1 MNPIISVGWNWY
13 QKNNTFAI
21 NNSNVRK
28 VSMLVTNNCDP
39 DPRVLR
45 MGVWL
50 VGAGYDVTIYAY
62 DRMQESEKASI
73 TQGVKILRF
82 QHGKSPYGGTIK
94 TIIGKRRF
102 LKFAIKEI
110 SKSPPEI
117 VFCHDGDTLQAG
129 AFLKKKLNIPLVL
142 DMHDLHFS
150 WTRMNN
156 PRSLPRRL
164 VSKYQQKQFERL
176 LVKPDLI
183 FTSSGSL
190 PNGKFPGFKQW
201 IKQRGMDSV
210 VIENR
215 PQESQKTPK
224 KNNERETVV
233 SYIGKI
239 RDEEAMNFLISSVL
253 KLRDL
258 SKIKLLIAGDG
269 VLSGK
274 IEKMLIQY
282 HEEVGLDYEFHGR
295 FNVEQKYKLIAKSD
309 VMFAMYNP
317 KRGNINEGAL
327 PTKMFDAASIGIPT
341 IVNSDCLMGEIIE
354 KEGWGFSVEWGNFKS
369 LRDAILSAK
378 KYPKIEFK
386 PKLIKNQFLEAMK
399 SLD

>member
-142 DMHDLHFS
+142 DMHDLHFI
-150 WTRMNN
+150 N
-156 PRSLPRRL
+156 P
-164 VSKYQQKQFERL
+164 K
-176 LVKPDLI
+176 
-183 FTSSGSL
+183 
-190 PNGKFPGFKQW
+190 
-201 IKQRGMDSV
+201 
-210 VIENR
+210 
-215 PQESQKTPK
+215 
-224 KNNERETVV
+224 
-233 SYIGKI
+233 
-239 RDEEAMNFLISSVL
+239 ISSLL
-253 KLRDL
+253 KID
-258 SKIKLLIAGDG
+258 
-269 VLSGK
+269 
-274 IEKMLIQY
+274 
-282 HEEVGLDYEFHGR
+282 F
-295 FNVEQKYKLIAKSD
+295 
-309 VMFAMYNP
+309 
-317 KRGNINEGAL
+317 
-327 PTKMFDAASIGIPT
+327 
-341 IVNSDCLMGEIIE
+341 
-354 KEGWGFSVEWGNFKS
+354 
-369 LRDAILSAK
+369 
-378 KYPKIEFK
+378 
-386 PKLIKNQFLEAMK
+386 
-399 SLD
+399 